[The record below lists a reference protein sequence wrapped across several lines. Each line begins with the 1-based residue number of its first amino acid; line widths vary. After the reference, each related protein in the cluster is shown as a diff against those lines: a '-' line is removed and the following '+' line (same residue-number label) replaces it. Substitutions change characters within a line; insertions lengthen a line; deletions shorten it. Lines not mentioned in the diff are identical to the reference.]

1 MSLSPAKILLL
12 DDMLVLVTHLLLL
25 LDLCLV
31 KRIYLFLVV
40 CLMSLFVTY

>member
-31 KRIYLFLVV
+31 KIIYLFLVV